1 MGKIRR
7 RFDAQFK
14 NQVCQ
19 AISSGTR
26 SMAEICMDHQLS
38 RSVVDRWMNS
48 STVGPIQSRPSNRE
62 RELERENE
70 KLKAKVGELTMTVD
84 ILKKMDA
91 WKRQQRSAA
100 LSVVTASNLAQFQKP
115 AVPLA
120 SPSPAITTGRKS
132 TRR

>member
-19 AISSGTR
+19 AIRSGTQ
-26 SMAEICMDHQLS
+26 SMAEACRDYQLT
-38 RSVVDRWMNS
+38 RSVVGRWMEAS
-48 STVGPIQSRPSNRE
+48 AAGPLNGRVSVRE

-70 KLKAKVGELTMTVD
+70 KLKAKVGELTMLVD
-84 ILKKMDA
+84 VLKKVDA
-91 WKRQQRSAA
+91 WKRQQRSVAS
-100 LSVVTASNLAQFQKP
+100 SVVTAGNLAQFQKL
-115 AVPLA
+115 AEPLDL
-120 SPSPAITTGRKS
+120 PSPATTTGRKA

>member
-19 AISSGTR
+19 AIRSGTQ
-26 SMAEICMDHQLS
+26 SMAEVCRDNQLA
-38 RSVVDRWMNS
+38 RSVVDRWLEA
-48 STVGPIQSRPSNRE
+48 STGGPINGRTSARE

-70 KLKAKVGELTMTVD
+70 KLKAKVGELTMLVD
-84 ILKKMDA
+84 VLKKMDA
-91 WKRQQRSAA
+91 WKRQQRSVAS
-100 LSVVTASNLAQFQKP
+100 SVVTARNLAQFQKP
-115 AVPLA
+115 AEPLEFQ
-120 SPSPAITTGRKS
+120 SPATTTGRKL